1 MGKIKN
7 LTVTVIFEGSAL
19 NRDEKIGGNIL
30 SIKKLVRGGRVYS
43 FISKP
48 AIRHYLWS
56 TLHKAYN
63 WKPAALRA
71 DNDVIQ
77 FDITKDDILT
87 SPELDAFGYMFTIG
101 NQASIVR
108 KAPVGITKAIS
119 IEPWEGDMAFYAN
132 HDLVRRAQRSGQED
146 ATPNPYAKEEHF
158 AFYKVSFTIDA
169 DRLGR
174 DEWIAYHVDYDDETR
189 RLIIFLDE
197 EAKKKSYSYDR
208 VEKEEGQDVY
218 IVGRNR
224 KIIVIKSPRGY
235 GYRVAVKKGDKV
247 KEEFR
252 ALEVKKAREGKKKT
266 DQQADQQ
273 SESGKEQKDK
283 LEITIPA
290 SKVVKYIE
298 AIEVE
303 DGKYEIQ
310 ASADNG
316 QKTTKGTITVKKL
329 DGGKYLVVFELN
341 DKEKR
346 ERIRQ
351 ILEAIKDGLYSQSS
365 GELNSIVPVFLVA
378 AAVKVP
384 VPVFHPHIDVDFS
397 QKPYRVKGVKEGM
410 GNSWIEEKD
419 NVPIVYIQE
428 SAHFKLDE
436 SEGLEAERDYLS
448 DWGTF
453 LRRWAPRQGRPP
465 KNKR

>member
-7 LTVTVIFEGSAL
+7 LTITVIFEGSAL

-56 TLHKAYN
+56 TLYKAYN

-146 ATPNPYAKEEHF
+146 ATPNPYAKEEHV

-174 DEWIAYHVDYDDETR
+174 DEWVVSKEPKYKDGK
-189 RLIIFLDE
+189 LILTLSD
-197 EAKKKSYSYDR
+197 
-208 VEKEEGQDVY
+208 
-218 IVGRNR
+218 
-224 KIIVIKSPRGY
+224 
-235 GYRVAVKKGDKV
+235 
-247 KEEFR
+247 
-252 ALEVKKAREGKKKT
+252 GKKK
-266 DQQADQQ
+266 
-273 SESGKEQKDK
+273 GKGKKGGNQEG
-283 LEITIPA
+283 
-290 SKVVKYIE
+290 E
-298 AIEVE
+298 AIE
-303 DGKYEIQ
+303 KEIDAKIKSQ
-310 ASADNG
+310 DG
-316 QKTTKGTITVKKL
+316 QKTTYETGGGTITVEKL

-410 GNSWIEEKD
+410 RNSWIEGK
-419 NVPIVYIQE
+419 VYIQE

-453 LRRWAPRQGRPP
+453 TAMGTEAGTSSQE
-465 KNKR
+465 